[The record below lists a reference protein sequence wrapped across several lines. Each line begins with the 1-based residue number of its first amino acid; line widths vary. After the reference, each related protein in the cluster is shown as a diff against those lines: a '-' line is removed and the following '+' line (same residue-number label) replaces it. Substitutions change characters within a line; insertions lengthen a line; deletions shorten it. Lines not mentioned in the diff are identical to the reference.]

1 MTVPDPYSINVAELR
16 RIVDALLKRIEAQAG
31 PEVIIDDEH
40 YWDLPSPD
48 VWDMATKPTEVD
60 QVGSLADDLHFLRV
74 MTDPSERRANSEPL
88 YMLHRCSG
96 ILVRRLRSN
105 KSLERTRDR

>member
-1 MTVPDPYSINVAELR
+1 MTAPDPYSINIAELR

-40 YWDLPSPD
+40 YWDLPSPE

-74 MTDPSERRANSEPL
+74 MTDPLNVGPTLNLIHVAPL
-88 YMLHRCSG
+88 
-96 ILVRRLRSN
+96 LRYLGE
-105 KSLERTRDR
+105 KVAV